1 MIIQNTSNNDHWKD
15 SFNFYDAQSV
25 GRGSS
30 GSVLAID
37 QDLVIKIFTDDED
50 GQLDFDREREIYRA
64 IQRDGGSRYIVRF
77 LEVWEDG
84 IVLERLKSTLRFR
97 LREKFQPSKALR
109 TQWLME
115 ACKALCFLQDRS
127 IMHGDVGCH
136 NFLVDKRG
144 HIKLCDFAGSK
155 RKGETARICYE
166 VRGQHPEYQ
175 IGEPTQS
182 TEIFALGSTMFEI
195 YTSHPPYAAEMDATV
210 RKRFRD
216 REFPLTNIGCLT
228 IRRIIEKCW
237 MDEYFQ
243 VSDICAD
250 LLEAQSTQTQSRHL

>member
-1 MIIQNTSNNDHWKD
+1 MIIQNLSGNDDWKI
-15 SFNFYDAQSV
+15 SFSFYDAQSV

-37 QDLVIKIFTDDED
+37 QDLVIKIFSDDEE
-50 GQLDFDREREIYRA
+50 GQLDFDREREIYHDL
-64 IQRDGGSRYIVRF
+64 QRDGGSRYIVRF

-97 LREKFQPSKALR
+97 LRERVQPSVALR

-115 ACKALCFLQDRS
+115 ACKALCFLHDRN

-136 NFLVDKRG
+136 NFLVDKKG

-166 VRGQHPEYQ
+166 LRGQHPEYQ
-175 IGEPTQS
+175 IGEPTS
-182 TEIFALGSTMFEI
+182 KTEIFAL
-195 YTSHPPYAAEMDATV
+195 
-210 RKRFRD
+210 
-216 REFPLTNIGCLT
+216 
-228 IRRIIEKCW
+228 
-237 MDEYFQ
+237 
-243 VSDICAD
+243 VSLVCIVAH
-250 LLEAQSTQTQSRHL
+250 LL